1 MKSMIIAICLMASIF
16 TQSAKATEPVVTHA
30 AVQAFEITFRGAE
43 GATWSQVNG
52 LFKVSFKMDERQMFA
67 FFNDKGEL
75 VVVAKYLKVAQL
87 PKSAQS
93 KLAEVTKGYSITELF
108 EINDGEKNKYYAA
121 LSNGT
126 TQKVVESTGGRWSA
140 FKNSSK

>member
-1 MKSMIIAICLMASIF
+1 MIIAICMMASIF
-16 TQSAKATEPVVTHA
+16 SGSARAAEPVVSPA
-30 AVQAFEITFRGAE
+30 AKQAFEITFHHVQD
-43 GATWSQVNG
+43 ATWSQVND

-67 FFNDKGEL
+67 FFNAKGEL

-87 PKSAQS
+87 PKGAQS

-126 TQKVVESTGGRWSA
+126 TQKVVESTGGRWSE